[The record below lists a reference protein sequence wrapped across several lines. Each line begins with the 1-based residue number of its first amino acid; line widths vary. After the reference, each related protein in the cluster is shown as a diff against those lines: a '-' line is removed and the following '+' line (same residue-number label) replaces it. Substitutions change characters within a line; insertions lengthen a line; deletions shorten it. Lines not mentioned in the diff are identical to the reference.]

1 MMGTM
6 RSFRHWTP
14 TYIRDRVTLAV
25 REYRRPDEPWLTAPA
40 VELLG
45 SWLRP
50 SDVGLELGSGRS
62 TLWFAARV
70 GHLISVEH
78 DESWFR
84 RISARLRE
92 RGLAG
97 RTDYRLCTDG
107 KNGDPASSYV
117 GVVASLDAE
126 SLDFVLVD
134 GVARDHCAL
143 AARDKLKPGALLVID
158 NINWFY
164 ARRDPSRAPNSRSL
178 ADGFESPQ
186 WAQLSATLDAWRV
199 IWTTDGVCDTAFWVK
214 PAR

>member
-1 MMGTM
+1 M
-6 RSFRHWTP
+6 RSFRHWTSA
-14 TYIRDRVTLAV
+14 YIRDRLTLAV
-25 REYRRPDEPWLTAPA
+25 REYRRPNDPWLTAPA
-40 VELLG
+40 VELLS

-70 GHLISVEH
+70 AHLISVEH
-78 DESWFR
+78 DEAWFR
-84 RISARLRE
+84 RISGQLHE
-92 RGLAG
+92 RGLAT

-117 GVVASLDAE
+117 GVVSSLDAE
-126 SLDFVLVD
+126 SLDFVLID

-143 AARDKLKPGALLVID
+143 AALDKLKPGALLVID

-164 ARRDPSRAPNSRSL
+164 ARPEPSRAPNSRSL
-178 ADGFESPQ
+178 ADGFESAE
-186 WAQLSATLDAWRV
+186 WARLSAKLDAWRV
-199 IWTTDGVCDTAFWVK
+199 IWTTDGVCDTALWVK